1 MYRRG
6 RRSAPRAD
14 WFNARHHPH
23 VSTELPLLG
32 HREALVGSVTP
43 SLAAD
48 APCAGP
54 GDPDCGSSEASKRCA
69 DRALARAA
77 DLSQALGRELIVVS
91 VGPPTP
97 VVAVPEMMVASSMP
111 IATAPGAFA
120 TRPASDLAADEPDD
134 ATLLL
139 GQARRLLTSRPI
151 EADFVAEHG
160 DPVEKLLDVADARN
174 ADLIVVGC
182 HQHGFLHR
190 LLGHGVD
197 EELARRAHCDV
208 LLVH

>member
-1 MYRRG
+1 M
-6 RRSAPRAD
+6 
-14 WFNARHHPH
+14 NAI
-23 VSTELPLLG
+23 VIG
-32 HREALVGSVTP
+32 YDGS
-43 SLAAD
+43 
-48 APCAGP
+48 G
-54 GDPDCGSSEASKRCA
+54 CA

-77 DLSQALGRELIVVS
+77 ELSHAFGAKLVVVS
-91 VGPPTP
+91 VGRPTP
-97 VVAVPEMMVASSMP
+97 VAAAPEMMVASGMP
-111 IATAPGAFA
+111 VATGTGALA
-120 TRPASDLAADEPDD
+120 TRAASALATDEPDD

-139 GQARRLLTSRPI
+139 DRARRSLTPRPI

-160 DPVEKLLDVADARN
+160 DPVDRLLDVAEGRN